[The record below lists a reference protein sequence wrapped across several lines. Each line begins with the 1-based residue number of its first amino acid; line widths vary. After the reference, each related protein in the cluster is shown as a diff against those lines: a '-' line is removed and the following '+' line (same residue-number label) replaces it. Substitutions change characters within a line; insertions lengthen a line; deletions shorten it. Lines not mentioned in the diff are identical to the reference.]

1 MRLVVVYWQ
10 RSGYSHRV
18 AEYKKPYRIA
28 QRRVFDIDEEGRA
41 DGEVIVVPTDAD
53 DWSATIRYNVKDAN
67 LNFVAITLYA
77 TGDDITST
85 LWNKRFPIGEIRRYL
100 RETFKEHPEWMSA
113 GAMQGVEEQK
123 RRAQEA
129 VEVLRKNKPQRG
141 PGRKNDEHWR
151 SITDVYLWAVRTRED
166 KSVYQRMAD
175 RFNEKEDLDYDEKT
189 MKWKTER
196 ARDYGWLT
204 RPGKG
209 KIGGEHG
216 PRYLEWKEQQK

>member
-1 MRLVVVYWQ
+1 MSIGNKPITVA
-10 RSGYSHRV
+10 SV
-18 AEYKKPYRIA
+18 AEYTAPYRIA
-28 QRRVFDIDEEGRA
+28 QRNVRDIDDDGQA
-41 DGEVIVVPTDAD
+41 HGEVVVVPTDSD
-53 DWSATIRYNVKDAN
+53 DWSATIRYNTTGAN
-67 LNFVAITLYA
+67 LNFTSIVLYT
-77 TGDDITST
+77 TGDDIPST
-85 LWNKRFPIGEIRRYL
+85 LWKRFPIGDIRRYL

-123 RRAQEA
+123 RRVQEA

-151 SITDVYLWAVRTRED
+151 SITDVFLWAASTRED

-175 RFNEKEDLDYDEKT
+175 EIQQQEEIEYDAKT
-189 MKWKTER
+189 MKWMVER
-196 ARDYGWLT
+196 ARDYRWLT

-209 KIGGEHG
+209 KVGGEHG

>member
-1 MRLVVVYWQ
+1 M
-10 RSGYSHRV
+10 
-18 AEYKKPYRIA
+18 AEYKAPYRIA
-28 QRRVFDIDEEGRA
+28 QRNVRDIDDDGQA
-41 DGEVIVVPTDAD
+41 HGEVVVVPTDSD
-53 DWSATIRYNVKDAN
+53 DWSATIRYNTTGAS
-67 LNFVAITLYA
+67 LNFTSIVLYT
-77 TGDDITST
+77 TGDDIPST
-85 LWNKRFPIGEIRRYL
+85 LWKRFPIGDIRRYL

-123 RRAQEA
+123 RRVQEA

-151 SITDVYLWAVRTRED
+151 SITDVFLWAVRTRED

-175 RFNEKEDLDYDEKT
+175 KLNEEEDMDYDEQT

-209 KIGGEHG
+209 RVGGEKG
-216 PRYLEWKEQQK
+216 PRYIEWEKEQQK